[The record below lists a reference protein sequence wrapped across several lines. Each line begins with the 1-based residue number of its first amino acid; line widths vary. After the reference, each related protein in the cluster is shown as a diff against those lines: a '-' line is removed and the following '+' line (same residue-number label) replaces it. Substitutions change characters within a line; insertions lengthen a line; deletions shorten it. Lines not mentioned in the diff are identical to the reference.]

1 MLPSGIIFKKNEKGC
16 ILKTS
21 DIFQETRRSQP
32 AAYRATTEDIDY
44 LENQC
49 ADEQTNSRCDY
60 QEYPGQ
66 DLGFGD
72 LQLTATDKDE
82 VYMIILALELKLLK

>member
-1 MLPSGIIFKKNEKGC
+1 M
-16 ILKTS
+16 
-21 DIFQETRRSQP
+21 
-32 AAYRATTEDIDY
+32 
-44 LENQC
+44 ENQC
-49 ADEQTNSRCDY
+49 ADEQTNGRCDY

-82 VYMIILALELKLLK
+82 VSKLLWLLSWNFSNSFRIHIGHKPEIKLNFLNLFDFYNEDGYGNDNFFDNFLP

>member
-1 MLPSGIIFKKNEKGC
+1 MLPLGIFFKKL
-16 ILKTS
+16 LKS
-21 DIFQETRRSQP
+21 FKETRRSQP

-82 VYMIILALELKLLK
+82 VSNYFGS